1 MKKSRVKIVLTSLFL
16 MGFLT
21 IGYFA
26 SRTIANTPINPECP
40 NGCKEGSGGCYCYQ
54 HYKDLREANWKVRK
68 YEKNTINENW

>member
-26 SRTIANTPINPECP
+26 SRSMANTPINPDCP
-40 NGCKEGSGGCYCYQ
+40 NGCKPCGQYCYCNGD
-54 HYKDLREANWKVRK
+54 HPNLAEAKWKPVEIK
-68 YEKNTINENW
+68 KQ